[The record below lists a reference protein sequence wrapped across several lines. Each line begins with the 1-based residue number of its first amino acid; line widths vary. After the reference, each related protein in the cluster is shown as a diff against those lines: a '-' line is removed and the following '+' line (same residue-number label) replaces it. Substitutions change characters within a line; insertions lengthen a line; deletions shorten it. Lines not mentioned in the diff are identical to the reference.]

1 MKKRALST
9 IKVFTAAFL
18 ASLIILS
25 ITSPVFGAVETEI
38 TELPSGLPV
47 TDLPAAIEDFMA
59 ANQDTTAAASIAV
72 FTDSEILYQNAFGF
86 VDIENQLANSKDAV
100 FEWGSCTKLLT
111 WTCLMQLAE
120 EGKVSL
126 TEDIRNYLPKDFFK
140 KLQYDEPITILNL
153 MNHNAGWQETMTDLF
168 VADVDSILSLEE
180 TLRLI
185 EPDQVSEPGSVVAY
199 SNWGTGLAGLIIER
213 FSGQT
218 YSEYVKKHIFEP
230 LGMAHTAV
238 AADLKDNEW
247 VRETRMTEKAYT
259 ADKAP
264 LGTCFY
270 SLPLAPVGMA
280 TGTLDDFILFA
291 KAFLVPEGEDCPLF
305 KNRATLDEM
314 LSPSLYFAD
323 GKTPRNC
330 HGFWTDELAVPVIWH
345 NGGTMGFSSWF
356 ALDPVSKTAMIV
368 LCNQTGAS
376 TIMNGML
383 SLVFG
388 KATPETGIPAGDL
401 SGLYMN
407 SRSVFSGYAKF
418 MHIPSYVQIVKKAE
432 GEFATAEGVMTISG
446 TDQGYFIV
454 NKDAPKTYLA
464 FVTTDSDGRKII
476 QISSMDYVEQRKAT
490 FIFENVLIIL
500 FVLSVLFA
508 IASLIVS
515 GFRVLLRKKGIG
527 TAGRVRALV
536 NLGTLITLG
545 SVGFIL
551 MLFMG
556 NTARWTEIQP
566 VLFLNAILALIP
578 VAFAVY
584 LIVTRKAHR
593 EIGRF
598 PKVWLVLTLIFSS
611 FVTVNLLYLE
621 LVRFL

>member
-1 MKKRALST
+1 MKNKALST
-9 IKVFTAAFL
+9 IRISTAAFL
-18 ASLIILS
+18 AAVIIFS
-25 ITSPVFGAVETEI
+25 VTSPVLAAIATETSA
-38 TELPSGLPV
+38 LPSGLAV
-47 TDLPAAIEDFMA
+47 SDLPSAIEDFMA
-59 ANQDTTAAASIAV
+59 KNQDTTAAASIAV

-86 VDIENQLANSKDAV
+86 VDIENQVANSDNAV

-126 TEDIRNYLPKDFFK
+126 TEDIRSYLPKGFFK
-140 KLQYDEPITILNL
+140 KLRYDEPITIMNL

-168 VADVDSILSLEE
+168 VADVDTIMSLEE
-180 TLRLI
+180 TLRMI
-185 EPDQVSEPGSVVAY
+185 EPAQVNEPGSVVAY
-199 SNWGTGLAGLIIER
+199 SNWGTGVAGLIIER
-213 FSGQT
+213 MSGQT
-218 YSEYVKKHIFEP
+218 YAEYVKEHIFEP
-230 LGMAHTAV
+230 LGMEHTAV

-247 VRETRMTEKAYT
+247 VREMRLTEKAYT
-259 ADKAP
+259 WDKVL

-280 TGTLDDFILFA
+280 TGTMDDFILFA

-305 KNRATLDEM
+305 KNRTTLDEM

-330 HGFWTDELAVPVIWH
+330 HGFWTDQLAVKVIWH

-376 TIMNGML
+376 TTVNGML

-388 KATPETGIPAGDL
+388 KATPEAGIPPGDAG
-401 SGLYMN
+401 GLYMN

-418 MHIPSYVQIVKKAE
+418 LHIPSYVTIVKKAS
-432 GEFATAEGVMTISG
+432 GEFATDGGALTLSG

-454 NKDAPKTYLA
+454 NKDTPKTYVA
-464 FVTTDSDGRKII
+464 FVTTDAGGRKII
-476 QISSMDYVEQRKAT
+476 QISTMDFVEQSRST
-490 FIFENVLIIL
+490 YILENALIIMFL
-500 FVLSVLFA
+500 VSVLFA
-508 IASLIVS
+508 IISLSVS
-515 GFRVLLRKKGIG
+515 FFRVLLRKKGIG
-527 TAGRVRALV
+527 SAGRVRALV
-536 NLGTLITLG
+536 NIGTLLTLASFG
-545 SVGFIL
+545 YL
-551 MLFMG
+551 MFLFWG
-556 NTARWTEIQP
+556 NRARWVSIQP

-578 VAFAVY
+578 VAFAIY
-584 LIVTRKAHR
+584 LFATRKAHK
-593 EIGRF
+593 EMGRF
-598 PKVWLVLTLIFSS
+598 QKAWLTLTLIFSS

>member
-1 MKKRALST
+1 MKQRALST
-9 IKVFTAAFL
+9 IRIFTAAFL
-18 ASLIILS
+18 AAIIVFS
-25 ITSPVFGAVETEI
+25 VTSPVFGALATESA
-38 TELPSGLPV
+38 ELPSGLEV
-47 TDLPAAIEDFMA
+47 ADLPEAVEDFMA
-59 ANQDTTAAASIAV
+59 ANQYTTAAASVAV
-72 FTDSEILYQNAFGF
+72 FTDSEILYKNAFGF
-86 VDIENQLANSKDAV
+86 VDIENQLANSDNSV

-126 TEDIRNYLPKDFFK
+126 TEDIRNYLPKDFLR

-168 VADVDSILSLEE
+168 VADVDTIMSLEE
-180 TLRLI
+180 TLRSI
-185 EPDQVSEPGSVVAY
+185 EPDQVNKPGSVVAY
-199 SNWGTGLAGLIIER
+199 SNWGTGVAGLIIER
-213 FSGQT
+213 VSGQT
-218 YSEYVKKHIFEP
+218 YAEYVKEHIFEP
-230 LGMAHTAV
+230 LGMAHTAI
-238 AADLKDNEW
+238 AADLTDNEW

-259 ADKAP
+259 WDKAL

-270 SLPLAPVGMA
+270 SLPLAPAGMA

-305 KNRATLDEM
+305 KDRTTLDEM
-314 LSPSLYFAD
+314 LTPSLYFAD

-330 HGFWTDELAVPVIWH
+330 HGFWTDELATPVIWH

-388 KATPETGIPAGDL
+388 KATPEPGIPEGDA

-407 SRSVFSGYAKF
+407 SRSVFAGYAKF
-418 MHIPSYVQIVKKAE
+418 LHIPSYVTIMKKAA
-432 GEFATAEGVMTISG
+432 GEFATAGDVLTLSG
-446 TDQGYFIV
+446 TDRGYFIV
-454 NKDAPKTYLA
+454 NKDSPKTYLA

-476 QISSMDYVEQRKAT
+476 QISSMDYVEQSKAT
-490 FIFENVLIIL
+490 YILENALLIL
-500 FVLSVLFA
+500 FGLSILFA
-508 IASLIVS
+508 IASLLVS
-515 GFRVLLRKKGIG
+515 FLRVIFRKNGIG
-527 TAGRVRALV
+527 AAGRIRALV
-536 NLGTLITLG
+536 NLGTLITLS
-545 SVGFIL
+545 SVGYIL
-551 MLFMG
+551 IVFMG
-556 NTARWTEIQP
+556 NRARWTEIQP

-578 VAFAVY
+578 VAFAIY
-584 LIVTRKAHR
+584 LFATREMHKS
-593 EIGRF
+593 IGRF
-598 PKVWLVLTLIFSS
+598 QKVWLVLTLIFSS
-611 FVTVNLLYLE
+611 LVTVNLLYLE